1 MNYLIKFFSFSF
13 IFISYFILCA
23 NEILTKDKAQK
34 NINFNLK
41 SKIENFSKNSINFD
55 FAKFA
60 FFLKGRNDKILYDE
74 VNELFPHTKNI
85 ILSSNTIPNY
95 SKGETLYFSFE
106 TKKEIETKISSRIV
120 NIIDNKGI
128 TNIEMYHEYYTI
140 IGGNININQE
150 CFNIDNT
157 IYDSSSKNLMIS
169 AYSFYGINIT
179 LYNDQE
185 IIETKIITNWNYII
199 INPQITKSICY
210 FPISSNSLS
219 GVFFQLIDYKTLD
232 KNQNQIKISDSLLK
246 KIFYKKRI
254 ISDDELEETEEENPE
269 IEDKFEE
276 ETENEEETEDDI
288 EEIEDDIEE
297 IEDDIEETE
306 DEKETK
312 YEFEEEEDENIER
325 EIEIEEIED
334 DIAEEEEME
343 DQNNELEEQIID
355 SEEKIE
361 YESLIEDEN
370 EPDENEEFEDENEEQ
385 NNGNY
390 PISYNPM
397 NDIIFSF
404 PKDKEDKKNYGWV
417 IGVVI
422 GVVVVAVGVVL
433 FVFRKKICVKKSRKE
448 YQQARDTTVG
458 STEKMKNNEL
468 EI

>member
-23 NEILTKDKAQK
+23 NEILTKAQK

-179 LYNDQE
+179 LYNENQE

-219 GVFFQLIDYKTLD
+219 GVFFQLIDYNTLD

-276 ETENEEETEDDI
+276 ETENEEET
-288 EEIEDDIEE
+288 EDDIEE

-433 FVFRKKICVKKSRKE
+433 FVFRKKIFGKDRNDYKRAREFTHEHDEKDMKE
-448 YQQARDTTVG
+448 V
-458 STEKMKNNEL
+458 
-468 EI
+468 EIEN